1 MTHELPEGYAITPLP
16 ADDFRPLFRAH
27 RHKVFDGGIV
37 FHAAAAIPEAER
49 RLIDDRAGHYAARFT
64 VNLALYHSKELVGW
78 SWGIEETPEKLYMVN
93 SFVDPAHRRKGLYT
107 ALMGEVLTLAQAAG
121 FQVIYSRHAATN
133 NAVIIPKLKA
143 GFLVSGFELSDT
155 FGLLLHLSYFA
166 DPLRRRVMAF
176 RSGDLRPDETM
187 RPYLTL

>member
-1 MTHELPEGYAITPLP
+1 MRRDLPEGYSIAALS
-16 ADDFRPLFRAH
+16 AEDFRPLFRAH
-27 RHKVFDGGIV
+27 RHKVFDEGIV
-37 FHAAAAIPEAER
+37 FHAAETIPEADK
-49 RLIDDRAGHYAARFT
+49 RLIDDRAARYAGRVT
-64 VNLALYHSKELVGW
+64 VNLALYHGRELIGW
-78 SWGIEETPEKLYMVN
+78 SWGIEETPEKFYMVN
-93 SFVDPAHRRKGLYT
+93 SFVDEAHRRQGLYT
-107 ALMGEVLTLAQAAG
+107 ALMAEVVTQAQSAG

-155 FGLLLHLSYFA
+155 FGLLLHLSCFT

-176 RSGDLRPDETM
+176 RSGDLRPDESL